1 MSEQSPRT
9 SPTALYNAIQRLHAQ
24 LQDLEVQ
31 VSTIAGGGG
40 GGDSFDDT
48 TGVTTLTG
56 ARGWDGAGTH
66 NVTVAG
72 AEATLRGD
80 TNVKIV
86 TPGVLATTL
95 VTGYVFTLTDP
106 LTGAGEFQEVP
117 APSGSFLPLSGGTMS
132 GAINMGSQKINTLAT
147 PTANSDATTKLYVDQ
162 RDGVIETVN
171 FDSGAVVSGVVNDL
185 NFGSTTANR
194 VAYYFSTAGVPLTL
208 TGIIAPTH
216 NNRILYFVNTSARS
230 IQLAFSDT
238 RSISANRIL
247 GGMGITTIGY
257 LETVVFH
264 YRTDTAK
271 WYPIWKI
278 PSPLA
283 VRHEVTSAGS
293 YLGSGGTLQD
303 AGAFSFLRN
312 SYGNNLVV
320 IASSGQCST
329 LTQILELFNVS
340 GGSVII
346 EHEGAPPLSFTV
358 ADLVNTPTG
367 ANVTWPHL
375 TLARFAYDHVALR
388 WRLLNTPA

>member
-1 MSEQSPRT
+1 MKYLGSFYHVTSEIKRILARIAS
-9 SPTALYNAIQRLHAQ
+9 
-24 LQDLEVQ
+24 LEGNI
-31 VSTIAGGGG
+31 STGGGG
-40 GGDSFDDT
+40 AAPFDDT
-48 TGVTTLTG
+48 AGVTTLTDT
-56 ARGWDGAGTH
+56 RGWDGSGGQSITLQALDL
-66 NVTVAG
+66 
-72 AEATLRGD
+72 TLRGQ
-80 TNVKIV
+80 NSVLV
-86 TPGVLATTL
+86 QTPAVVAAAASSGWVLTL
-95 VTGYVFTLTDP
+95 VDP
-106 LTGAGEFQEVP
+106 LTGVSEFQEVP
-117 APSGSFLPLSGGTMS
+117 APPGSFLPLSGGTMS

-147 PTANSDATTKLYVDQ
+147 PTANADATTKLYVDQ

-208 TGIIAPTH
+208 TGILAPTH

-247 GGMGITTIGY
+247 GAMGITTIGY

-271 WYPIWKI
+271 WYPICKI

-303 AGAFSFLRN
+303 AHAFSFLRN
-312 SYGNNLVV
+312 TYGNNLVV

-346 EHEGAPPLSFTV
+346 EHEGSPPLSYTV